1 MTSEALFREFC
12 KAYPALGEGAK
23 AYSTVRS
30 DPKSIVVTMKN
41 GSKHKFTIEK
51 KEYVLRTERRTVK

>member
-12 KAYPALGEGAK
+12 KAYPALYEGAK

-30 DPKSIVVTMKN
+30 DPKSIVVTMKS
-41 GSKHKFTIEK
+41 GAVHKFTVDK
-51 KEYVLRTERRTVK
+51 KEYILKTERRTVK